1 MRAVGWKTRMRNES
15 ERWDPQGA
23 PSTDLLQGWFD
34 RSIFVGT
41 RNQNIPV
48 FLTSEINFSGAFS
61 CIISTITT
69 TTIITP

>member
-1 MRAVGWKTRMRNES
+1 MQKMEYS
-15 ERWDPQGA
+15 
-23 PSTDLLQGWFD
+23 
-34 RSIFVGT
+34 
-41 RNQNIPV
+41 QNIPV